1 VSNEFDLEF
10 QEFARI
16 GRRRSDGAR
25 LGAPQAGQIADHLQL
40 FQIARKPSSD
50 RWVGSERRS
59 ENSPPQGRMMTLV
72 RRQTM
77 ALARKARS
85 ANAMQRFA
93 VTIRNG
99 IGAVRSAIDKQ
110 TDESIN

>member
-1 VSNEFDLEF
+1 MSLTVSFRSSRASAGVVLT
-10 QEFARI
+10 ARVWE
-16 GRRRSDGAR
+16 R
-25 LGAPQAGQIADHLQL
+25 PQAGQIADHLQL